1 METSPLLDNISF
13 AEQGK
18 KIKLRKAKTKKWLEE
33 IANNYK
39 KEIVSLNYTFCT
51 DEELLEINKTYLN
64 HDYYTDII
72 TFDLSEINSQIE
84 GDIYISIDRVKDNA
98 KEHKVK
104 KEIELYRVIA
114 HGLLHLIGFKDKTQL
129 QIKQM
134 RKAESD
140 ALERWNKT
148 KFHVEHK

>member
-18 KIKLRKAKTKKWLEE
+18 KTKLRKAITKKWLEE
-33 IANNYK
+33 IAHNYK
-39 KEIVSLNYTFCT
+39 KEIVSLNYTFCS
-51 DEELLEINKTYLN
+51 DEELLEINKTYLDHN
-64 HDYYTDII
+64 YYTDII

-134 RKAESD
+134 RLILMVTRIDHAMM
-140 ALERWNKT
+140 LQL
-148 KFHVEHK
+148 